1 MKAEICAQH
10 VLVLTCDPRSPC
22 VSVSQ
27 QDVEDFWLFGR
38 ELEIRIMQRW
48 HFEAWLGEGIP
59 FNMKASLFN
68 FEILKEGHK
77 LIFCSFFRIFSNTE
91 SPPDPISPFQ
101 PFPKVFSVLPEDAN
115 EWTKRFLLQY
125 CSSKSRCHQSLCC
138 MCGRVPCELWIQQK
152 IILIDTKVSV
162 FLYCMHD

>member
-1 MKAEICAQH
+1 MKAEICVLH

-27 QDVEDFWLFGR
+27 QDLEDFRFFGR
-38 ELEIRIMQRW
+38 ELEIRIMPRW

-77 LIFCSFFRIFSNTE
+77 LRFCIFFQNIQQYRISSRSNQSLSTFPKSIFCAAWRC
-91 SPPDPISPFQ
+91 Q
-101 PFPKVFSVLPEDAN
+101 
-115 EWTKRFLLQY
+115 WTKRFLLQY

-162 FLYCMHD
+162 FLYCMYD

>member
-1 MKAEICAQH
+1 MKAEICSQH

-27 QDVEDFWLFGR
+27 QDLEDFWLFGR

-77 LIFCSFFRIFSNTE
+77 LRFCSFSEYSAIQNLLQ
-91 SPPDPISPFQ
+91 IQLLPFNLSQ
-101 PFPKVFSVLPEDAN
+101 KYFLCCLKMPMP
-115 EWTKRFLLQY
+115 KRFLLQY

-152 IILIDTKVSV
+152 LILIDTKVSV